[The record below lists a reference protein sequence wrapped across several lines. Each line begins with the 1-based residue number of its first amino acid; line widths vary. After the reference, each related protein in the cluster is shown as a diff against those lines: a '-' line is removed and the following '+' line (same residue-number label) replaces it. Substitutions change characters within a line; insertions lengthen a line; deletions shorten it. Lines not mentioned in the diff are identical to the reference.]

1 MIWNSRDPVNRHG
14 IRFSIGIG
22 FISNTGIN
30 FGNFSG
36 ICSIGVGT
44 GIDTGFGTG
53 ISTVFGTGIGSCI
66 GTGIETGF
74 GASIG
79 IFCAL
84 GIDIIVNGSRRGTR
98 NFRGI
103 GIRSGIGV

>member
-1 MIWNSRDPVNRHG
+1 MIWNPWNPVNGHG

-22 FISNTGIN
+22 FIDSTGIGIN

-53 ISTVFGTGIGSCI
+53 ISTVPGTCTYPRTRYRTTYYMEEFLHT
-66 GTGIETGF
+66 GTYMY
-74 GASIG
+74 
-79 IFCAL
+79 
-84 GIDIIVNGSRRGTR
+84 
-98 NFRGI
+98 
-103 GIRSGIGV
+103 